1 MREAGPIED
10 TILVGGERVL
20 VQAPIR
26 TWHETGL
33 AFTTHRAR
41 TVSRVVI
48 RHWTGAENPPEALH
62 RNMAASRLSVHFA
75 IDAAGVVWQ
84 FMDADRFGAHCQAHG
99 ANGYAVGIELINR
112 GSGLDLPAKGVVRA
126 TRVEKIH
133 GKRVT
138 YAAFT
143 TAQVASCL
151 ALVEGLCA
159 AYRLPMQVP
168 TVPSGDVLATNMSLA
183 EARRF
188 RGAAGHFSFER
199 GKVDPALELLRAV
212 QQRGIELRNPHGPDV
227 A

>member
-1 MREAGPIED
+1 MREAGPVED
-10 TILVGGERVL
+10 TIVVAGERVV
-20 VQAPIR
+20 VQAPVR
-26 TWHETGL
+26 TWHESGL
-33 AFTTHRAR
+33 AFTTRSAR
-41 TVSRVVI
+41 SVTTCVCL
-48 RHWTGAENPPEALH
+48 HWTGAENPPEALH
-62 RNMAASRLSVHFA
+62 RNMSASRLSVHFA

-84 FMDADRFGAHCQAHG
+84 FMDASRFGAHCQAHG

-112 GSGLDLPAKGVVRA
+112 GVGLDLPSRGVVRA

-143 TAQVASCL
+143 TTQVASCL

-183 EARRF
+183 QARAF
-188 RGAAGHFSFER
+188 RGVAPHYAFER
-199 GKVDPALELLRAV
+199 GKVDCGVELVRQV
-212 QQRGIELRNPHGPDV
+212 QQRGVELRGAGPGV